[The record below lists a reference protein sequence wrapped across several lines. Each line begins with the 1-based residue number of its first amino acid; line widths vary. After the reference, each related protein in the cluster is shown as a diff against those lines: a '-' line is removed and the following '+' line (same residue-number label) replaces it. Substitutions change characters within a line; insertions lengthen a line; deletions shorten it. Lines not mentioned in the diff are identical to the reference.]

1 MFFGEEEKVNFT
13 KKHKAV
19 MAVFLAAVLTCTAGY
34 GSLAGEGNTQEK
46 KGRDNKSPEAVS
58 YTVKKG
64 DCLWDL
70 AREYR
75 VPVSLLA
82 YANGLDPES
91 FLYEGDRITIPEG
104 DAVTYT
110 VNSGDTLW
118 GISRRFGVSMA
129 ELAERNG
136 SVADEILPAGQK
148 LVIPASGSVI
158 DIIADSSRI
167 KIPLLNA
174 WPVKGVV
181 SSHFGMRNGRMHEG
195 TDLAA
200 DWGSPIRTVADGKVV
215 FSGNRG
221 DYGKAVIID
230 HGNGFRSLYGHASS
244 LEVSAGDR
252 VGQGDVIARIGST
265 GRSTGPHLHLELLYR
280 GTPQNPE
287 RYLPGKSK
295 V

>member
-1 MFFGEEEKVNFT
+1 
-13 KKHKAV
+13 
-19 MAVFLAAVLTCTAGY
+19 MAVLLAAILTCTAGY
-34 GSLAGEGNTQEK
+34 GSLAGEGSTLEK
-46 KGRDNKSPEAVS
+46 KGRDNRSLEAVS

-70 AREYR
+70 AQEYR

-104 DAVTYT
+104 DDITYT
-110 VNSGDTLW
+110 VNPGDTLW
-118 GISRRFGVSMA
+118 GISRKFGVSMA
-129 ELAERNG
+129 ELADRNG
-136 SVADEILPAGQK
+136 TGTAELLLAGQK
-148 LVIPASGSVI
+148 LVLPAVGPVI
-158 DIIADSSRI
+158 DVIGENVGI
-167 KIPLLNA
+167 KIPLLDD
-174 WPVKGVV
+174 WPVNGVV
-181 SSHFGMRNGRMHEG
+181 SSPFGMRNGRMHEG
-195 TDLAA
+195 TDIAA
-200 DWGSPIRTVADGKVV
+200 ELGSPIKAVAGGKVV

-230 HGNGFRSLYGHASS
+230 HGNGFRSLYGHAAI

-252 VGQGDVIARIGST
+252 VSQGDVIARVGST

-287 RYLPGKSK
+287 RYLPD
-295 V
+295 